1 MRDVENPQPQF
12 GQVAIADIV
21 LDPKSRDDIPQLLRG
36 LQYIYTTPE
45 LRAEVFEILRQLIPL
60 NAEGKPVSA
69 DNGRPGMSQWT
80 ILVLGV
86 LRLGI
91 NTDFD
96 RLHELANQHKTVR
109 QFLGHSGWADTTEYS
124 LAQLQI
130 NLRLFTPEILDQI
143 NQAVVRQGH
152 ALVKK
157 SPSAGPTAP
166 ELLVR
171 CDSFVV
177 ETHVHY
183 PTDINLLWDAVRKI
197 LNDGQQL
204 AEALGVSGWRQALHH
219 QRVFKR
225 QYRQVQQLRRRAKA
239 KVEWV
244 EHETQRLLML
254 AMDHI
259 ERAQAL
265 LNPYRGLALSQKLRQ
280 WCDYAELL
288 ADQIHRRSLMDETI
302 PHDEKIFSIFQPHT
316 EWISKGKAGVL
327 VELGL
332 RVHIVEDQHQFLLH
346 HRVARQQ
353 TDEKLAIELTRETKQ
368 RFPDLAG
375 ISFDKGY
382 HTPEN
387 QRALPEIVS
396 QVTLPKKGRRNA
408 SEQQREQCPE
418 FQRQRRQHSAVESA
432 INGLE
437 QGGLDRCRDQGIEG
451 FERYVALAV
460 VARNIKRIGV
470 LLRQEEKAKEQR
482 KRGPYRKHAA

>member
-197 LNDGQQL
+197 LNDGCTNTL
-204 AEALGVSGWRQALHH
+204 CSYMASNWPRPWGYPAGAKLCTTSAYSSASIVRYSNYAAAPRPKSNGWNMKPS
-219 QRVFKR
+219 V
-225 QYRQVQQLRRRAKA
+225 
-239 KVEWV
+239 
-244 EHETQRLLML
+244 
-254 AMDHI
+254 
-259 ERAQAL
+259 
-265 LNPYRGLALSQKLRQ
+265 
-280 WCDYAELL
+280 C
-288 ADQIHRRSLMDETI
+288 
-302 PHDEKIFSIFQPHT
+302 
-316 EWISKGKAGVL
+316 
-327 VELGL
+327 
-332 RVHIVEDQHQFLLH
+332 
-346 HRVARQQ
+346 
-353 TDEKLAIELTRETKQ
+353 
-368 RFPDLAG
+368 
-375 ISFDKGY
+375 
-382 HTPEN
+382 
-387 QRALPEIVS
+387 
-396 QVTLPKKGRRNA
+396 
-408 SEQQREQCPE
+408 
-418 FQRQRRQHSAVESA
+418 
-432 INGLE
+432 
-437 QGGLDRCRDQGIEG
+437 
-451 FERYVALAV
+451 
-460 VARNIKRIGV
+460 
-470 LLRQEEKAKEQR
+470 
-482 KRGPYRKHAA
+482 